1 MTIRSDPSLGVVS
14 TFPPTFC
21 GIASY
26 TASLVGSLPVGD
38 GELLRQVGVVRLTD
52 GATEEAGAP
61 VVFDHR
67 TGDPTSLRTAAAIL
81 STYDVVS
88 IQHEFGI
95 FGGPDGVEVLDL
107 MSRLEVPSVVTLHTV
122 LSKPT
127 PHQREIIEHVCTLA
141 ERVVVMS
148 ETASHRLVDRYGV
161 DPNQISVIAHGAD
174 PNFAGPSLVAG
185 ERPLVL
191 TWGLIG
197 PGKGLEFAI
206 EAFAELTDL
215 EPSPRYQIAGASHP
229 HVVRASGESYREGL
243 QGLTKSLGLEQIV
256 EFDDRYMS
264 RHELALLV
272 RSADVVVL
280 PYESTEQVT
289 SGVLVE
295 AIAASKPVVATP
307 FPHAVELLSDGAGVV
322 VPFGNPERLAREL
335 RQIISDRGARSL
347 MAQRARKLATDWY
360 WPTVGDRFAELMAET
375 VVSNSPYAAPSL
387 GRRHA
392 TG

>member
-1 MTIRSDPSLGVVS
+1 MVS
-14 TFPPTFC
+14 TFPPTVC

-26 TASLVGSLPVGD
+26 TASLVGSLSVGD
-38 GELLRQVGVVRLTD
+38 DEQLRQVGVVRLTD
-52 GATEEAGAP
+52 GPTREAGAP

-67 TGDPTSLRTAAAIL
+67 TGDASSLHSAAATL
-81 STYDVVS
+81 NKYDVVS

-95 FGGPDGVEVLDL
+95 FGGPDGDEVLDL
-107 MSRLEVPSVVTLHTV
+107 MSWLEVPAVVTLHTV

-148 ETASHRLVDRYGV
+148 ETASHRLVDRYGI
-161 DPNQISVIAHGAD
+161 DASQISVIAHGAD
-174 PNFAGPSLVAG
+174 PDFAGPSLVSG
-185 ERPLVL
+185 DRPLIL

-215 EPSPRYQIAGASHP
+215 EPLPRYLIAGASHP
-229 HVVRASGESYREGL
+229 HVVRASGESYRQGL
-243 QGLTKSLGLEQIV
+243 QGLTTSLGLEQIV

-264 RHELALLV
+264 RKDLALLV

-307 FPHAVELLSDGAGVV
+307 FPHAVELLAGGAGVV
-322 VPFGNPERLAREL
+322 VPFGDPQRLAGEL
-335 RQIISDRGARSL
+335 RQIVSDLGARSL

-360 WPTVGDRFAELMAET
+360 WPSIGDKFAELMAET
-375 VVSNSPYAAPSL
+375 AVSHSAYAAPGP
-387 GRRHA
+387 GRQRA

>member
-1 MTIRSDPSLGVVS
+1 MTTRSDSSLGVVS
-14 TFPPTFC
+14 TFPPTVC
-21 GIASY
+21 GIASF

-52 GATEEAGAP
+52 GVTDEAGAS

-67 TGDPTSLRTAAAIL
+67 TGDPSSLRTAAAIL

-107 MSRLEVPSVVTLHTV
+107 MSRLEVPAVVTLHTV
-122 LSKPT
+122 LSNPT
-127 PHQREIIEHVCTLA
+127 SHQRAIIEDLCTLA
-141 ERVVVMS
+141 DRIVVMS
-148 ETASHRLVDRYGV
+148 ETASRRLVDRYGV

-185 ERPLVL
+185 DRPLVL

-197 PGKGLEFAI
+197 PGKGLEYAI

-215 EPSPRYQIAGASHP
+215 EPLPRYQIAGASHP

-264 RHELALLV
+264 RHDLARLV

-322 VPFGNPERLAREL
+322 VPFGNPKRLAGEL

-360 WPTVGDRFAELMAET
+360 WPTIGDRFAELMAET
-375 VVSNSPYAAPSL
+375 VVSNSPYAAPSP

>member
-1 MTIRSDPSLGVVS
+1 MTTRSDSSLGVVS
-14 TFPPTFC
+14 TFPPTVC
-21 GIASY
+21 GIASF
-26 TASLVGSLPVGD
+26 TASLVGSIPVGD
-38 GELLRQVGVVRLTD
+38 GEFLRQVGVVRLSD
-52 GATEEAGAP
+52 GLTREAGAP
-61 VVFDHR
+61 VVFNHR
-67 TGDPTSLRTAAAIL
+67 TGDASSLRRAAAIL

-107 MSRLEVPSVVTLHTV
+107 MSRLEVPAVVTLHTV
-122 LSKPT
+122 LSEPT
-127 PHQREIIEHVCTLA
+127 RHQRDIIEHVCTLA
-141 ERVVVMS
+141 ERIVVMS
-148 ETASHRLVDRYGV
+148 ETASDRLVDRYGI
-161 DPNQISVIAHGAD
+161 DPNQIRVIAHGAD

-185 ERPLVL
+185 DRPLVL

-197 PGKGLEFAI
+197 PGKGLEVAI
-206 EAFAELTDL
+206 EAFADLTDL
-215 EPSPRYQIAGASHP
+215 EPLPRYLIAGASHP

-243 QGLTKSLGLEQIV
+243 QGLTESLGLEQIV
-256 EFDDRYMS
+256 EFDDRYMR
-264 RHELALLV
+264 RHDLARLV

-322 VPFGNPERLAREL
+322 VPFGNPKRLAGEL

-360 WPTVGDRFAELMAET
+360 WPTIGEKFAELVTET
-375 VVSNSPYAAPSL
+375 DVSRSPYATPVP
-387 GRRHA
+387 GRQHA

>member
-1 MTIRSDPSLGVVS
+1 
-14 TFPPTFC
+14 
-21 GIASY
+21 
-26 TASLVGSLPVGD
+26 
-38 GELLRQVGVVRLTD
+38 
-52 GATEEAGAP
+52 
-61 VVFDHR
+61 
-67 TGDPTSLRTAAAIL
+67 
-81 STYDVVS
+81 
-88 IQHEFGI
+88 
-95 FGGPDGVEVLDL
+95 
-107 MSRLEVPSVVTLHTV
+107 
-122 LSKPT
+122 
-127 PHQREIIEHVCTLA
+127 
-141 ERVVVMS
+141 MS
-148 ETASHRLVDRYGV
+148 ETASDRLVDRYGV

-185 ERPLVL
+185 DRPLVL

-206 EAFAELTDL
+206 EAFADLTDL
-215 EPSPRYQIAGASHP
+215 EPLPRYLIAGASHP

-243 QGLTKSLGLEQIV
+243 QGLTKSLGLELIV
-256 EFDDRYMS
+256 EFDDRYMR
-264 RHELALLV
+264 RHDLARLV

-322 VPFGNPERLAREL
+322 VPFGNPKRLAGEL

-360 WPTVGDRFAELMAET
+360 WPTIGDRFAELMAET
-375 VVSNSPYAAPSL
+375 VVSNSPYAAPSP